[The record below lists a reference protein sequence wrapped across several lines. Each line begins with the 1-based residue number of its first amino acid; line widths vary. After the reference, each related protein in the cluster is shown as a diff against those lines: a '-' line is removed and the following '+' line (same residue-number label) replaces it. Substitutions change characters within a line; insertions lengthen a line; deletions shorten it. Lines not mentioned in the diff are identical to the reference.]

1 MSPNDDLS
9 GLSLDDIEEGLKKP
23 GPRRGKSRAK
33 GAGAAEV
40 RTLSDEKKSRRL
52 TFFMVGL
59 LLGIAGT
66 LFLPPL
72 VRPYLPAALLPR
84 GEEVSG
90 PVLGKQREA
99 PDRLLLTLQAQ
110 QGAILA
116 TFTAQVA
123 EIDLLV
129 GVGDTVTLGVD
140 EYQPFVENPRF
151 EGIRKA
157 TSPPASSANDRTT
170 PQTTEPPPGDAQGSE
185 SGEPVVEGQP
195 EGQPRTPADT
205 MTRR

>member
-9 GLSLDDIEEGLKKP
+9 DLSLDEIEEGLKKP
-23 GPRRGKSRAK
+23 GPKRGKRRAK
-33 GAGAAEV
+33 SAEATASQAV
-40 RTLSDEKKSRRL
+40 SDNGSRKSRRF

-59 LLGIAGT
+59 LLGVGGT

-72 VRPYLPAALLPR
+72 IRPYLPDALLPR

-99 PDRLLLTLQAQ
+99 PDRLLITLQAQ

-116 TFTAQVA
+116 TFTEQVA

-129 GVGDTVTLGVD
+129 GVGDTVTLGVE

-157 TSPPASSANDRTT
+157 SSPPAGSSGLDGSEPQMME
-170 PQTTEPPPGDAQGSE
+170 PQTTDTQASE
-185 SGEPVVEGQP
+185 SGDESQSADEMQ
-195 EGQPRTPADT
+195 TPGDT
-205 MTRR
+205 TTAR